1 MPVTALPTGTEQIAL
16 TQDGPVLSILL
27 NRPDARNAL
36 SATMS
41 AELLATF
48 EALRT
53 NTDVRVVV
61 LRGAGGNFC
70 AGGDIKTFNAASRQQ
85 ASGGADEIA
94 AANRRGGKL
103 FQMID
108 ETPQATIVVVEG
120 FAMGGGFG
128 MACLGDITLARAD
141 ATFAM
146 TEVMIGIVPA
156 QISPFVVR
164 RIGLTAARRFGVS
177 GARLDGHAAKAVGIA
192 HDVAD
197 DAAALDALIAATV
210 KQVLRCAPGAVAAT
224 KALMHR
230 AARGGVPMDDLLD
243 RAALDFSAA
252 LRSEEGLE
260 GTSAFVA
267 KRKPA
272 WAPQ

>member
-1 MPVTALPTGTEQIAL
+1 MTALPTQTEHIAL
-16 TQDGPVLSILL
+16 TRNGPVLTILL

-53 NTDVRVVV
+53 DTDVRVIV
-61 LRGAGGNFC
+61 LRGAGGHFC
-70 AGGDIKTFNAASRQQ
+70 AGGDIKSFSAASQPL
-85 ASGGADEIA
+85 APGDTDDIA
-94 AANRRGGKL
+94 QSNRRGGKL

-146 TEVMIGIVPA
+146 TEVTIGIVPA

-177 GARLDGHAAKAVGIA
+177 GARLDGHAARAVGIV
-192 HDVAD
+192 HEVAA
-197 DAAALDALIAATV
+197 DAAALDALVATTV
-210 KQVLRCAPGAVAAT
+210 TQVLRCAPGAVATT

-230 AARGGVPMDDLLD
+230 AARGGVPMNDLLD
-243 RAALDFSAA
+243 EAAQDFSRA
-252 LRSEEGLE
+252 LRSEEGRE

-267 KRKPA
+267 KRKPR
-272 WAPQ
+272 WAV

>member
-1 MPVTALPTGTEQIAL
+1 MTTLPTSTEHIAL
-16 TQDGPVLSILL
+16 SRDGPVLTVLL
-27 NRPDARNAL
+27 NRPEARNAM

-48 EALRT
+48 EALQT
-53 NTDVRVVV
+53 NRDIRVVI

-70 AGGDIKTFNAASRQQ
+70 AGGDIKNFAASSKPREQ
-85 ASGGADEIA
+85 GEADEVA
-94 AANRRGGKL
+94 DSNRRGGRL

-120 FAMGGGFG
+120 YAMGGGFG

-141 ATFAM
+141 AVFAM
-146 TEVMIGIVPA
+146 TEVTIGIVPA
-156 QISPFVVR
+156 QISPFVVK

-177 GARLDGHAAKAVGIA
+177 GARLDGHAAKAVGIV
-192 HDVAD
+192 HEVAE
-197 DAAALDALIAATV
+197 DAAALDALIDSTA
-210 KQVLRCAPGAVAAT
+210 KQVLRCAPGAVAIT

-230 AARGGVPMDDLLD
+230 AARGGVPMDELLD
-243 RAALDFSAA
+243 QAAQDFSAA

-267 KRKPA
+267 KRKPN
-272 WAPQ
+272 WAQG

>member
-1 MPVTALPTGTEQIAL
+1 MSSLPAATEHITL
-16 TQDGPVLSILL
+16 TQDGPVLTILL
-27 NRPDARNAL
+27 NRPEARNAL

-48 EALRT
+48 EALRD
-53 NTDVRVVV
+53 NTDIRVVV

-70 AGGDIKTFNAASRQQ
+70 AGGDIKNFNAVSKPRAE
-85 ASGGADEIA
+85 GEADEIA

-128 MACLGDITLARAD
+128 IACLGDITIAKAD

-146 TEVMIGIVPA
+146 TEVTIGIVPA
-156 QISPFVVR
+156 QISPFVVK

-192 HDVAD
+192 HEVAE

-210 KQVLRCAPGAVAAT
+210 KQILRCAPGAVATT

-230 AARGGVPMDDLLD
+230 AALGGVPMDALLD
-243 RAALDFSAA
+243 QASEDFSAA
-252 LRSEEGLE
+252 LRSDEGKE
-260 GTSAFVA
+260 GTSAFVE

-272 WAPQ
+272 WAPKG

>member
-1 MPVTALPTGTEQIAL
+1 MTTLPTSTEHITL
-16 TQDGPVLSILL
+16 TRDGAVLTVLL
-27 NRPDARNAL
+27 NRPEARNAL

-41 AELLATF
+41 AELLSTF

-53 NTDVRVVV
+53 DRSVRVVV
-61 LRGAGGNFC
+61 LRGAGGTFC
-70 AGGDIKTFNAASRQQ
+70 AGGDIKNFSAAS
-85 ASGGADEIA
+85 APLAPGVTDEIA
-94 AANRRGGKL
+94 QSNRRGGRL
-103 FQMID
+103 FQLID

-128 MACLGDITLARAD
+128 MACLGDVTLARAD

-146 TEVMIGIVPA
+146 TEVTIGIVPA

-177 GARLDGHAAKAVGIA
+177 GAKLTGLGAKAVGIV
-192 HDVAD
+192 HEVAD
-197 DAAALDALIAATV
+197 GETDLEALLAANI
-210 KQVLRCAPGAVAAT
+210 KQILRCAPGAVAAT

-230 AARGGVPMDDLLD
+230 AARGGVSMDALLD
-243 RAALDFSAA
+243 EAAGDFSAA
-252 LRSEEGLE
+252 LRSEEGKE

-272 WAPQ
+272 WAAG